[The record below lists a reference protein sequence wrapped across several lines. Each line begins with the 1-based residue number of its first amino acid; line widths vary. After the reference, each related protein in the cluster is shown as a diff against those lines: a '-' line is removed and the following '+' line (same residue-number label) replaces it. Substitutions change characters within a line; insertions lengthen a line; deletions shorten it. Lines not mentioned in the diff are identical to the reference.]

1 MVGSRVDG
9 LVCGGGGRQ
18 SQKTQ
23 KWFAAGGGAQF
34 FVLEG
39 LPLDKAVNFDMA
51 AAAPV

>member
-1 MVGSRVDG
+1 MDWFVVVVAVSRK
-9 LVCGGGGRQ
+9 R
-18 SQKTQ
+18 
-23 KWFAAGGGAQF
+23 WFAAGGGAQF